1 MPRMLASESYDLSDH
16 TCPNRV
22 SRRIANCPCSAC
34 SLLQLRR
41 RFLPAKKRRHLGAD
55 RPKEHEKAKK
65 QSVGATA
72 EVDVNAT
79 SCQTDDASIT
89 FL

>member
-1 MPRMLASESYDLSDH
+1 LSVFCLFAPAVKASFP
-16 TCPNRV
+16 TG
-22 SRRIANCPCSAC
+22 
-34 SLLQLRR
+34 
-41 RFLPAKKRRHLGAD
+41 KKRRHLGAD

>member
-1 MPRMLASESYDLSDH
+1 VSKLTERTCQNADLDITVSSAMQTSSE
-16 TCPNRV
+16 RK
-22 SRRIANCPCSAC
+22 RPCFQRS
-34 SLLQLRR
+34 
-41 RFLPAKKRRHLGAD
+41 KKRRHLGAD
-55 RPKEHEKAKK
+55 RPKERGKAKK

-72 EVDVNAT
+72 DVDVNAT

>member
-1 MPRMLASESYDLSDH
+1 M
-16 TCPNRV
+16 
-22 SRRIANCPCSAC
+22 
-34 SLLQLRR
+34 
-41 RFLPAKKRRHLGAD
+41 
-55 RPKEHEKAKK
+55 EKAKK

-72 EVDVNAT
+72 DVDVNAT

>member
-1 MPRMLASESYDLSDH
+1 M
-16 TCPNRV
+16 
-22 SRRIANCPCSAC
+22 
-34 SLLQLRR
+34 
-41 RFLPAKKRRHLGAD
+41 
-55 RPKEHEKAKK
+55 AKK

-72 EVDVNAT
+72 GVDVNAR